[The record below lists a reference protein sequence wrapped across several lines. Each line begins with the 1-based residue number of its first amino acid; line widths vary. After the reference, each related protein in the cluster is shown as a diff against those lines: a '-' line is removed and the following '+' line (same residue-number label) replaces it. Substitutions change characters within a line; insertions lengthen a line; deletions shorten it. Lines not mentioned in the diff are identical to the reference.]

1 MRIRMAKQTDLQ
13 GAAQLWFE
21 RIAFLRESDVNILL
35 APDASR
41 LWRQQAK
48 HWIDEGSCAF
58 FVAEAEKNLAGFV
71 VVRTKEN
78 PAWLYPARVGELV
91 EMVMDLHRPYRGLGR
106 ALVERV
112 AAWLRAQNIAV
123 LEVEPNAY
131 YPVEEAFWRTQ
142 GGKLRSRRFWLK
154 L

>member
-1 MRIRMAKQTDLQ
+1 MRIRAAKLTDLQ

-21 RIAFLRESDVNILL
+21 RIAFLRESDANILL
-35 APDASR
+35 APDAIR

-48 HWIDEGSCAF
+48 HWIDEGDYAF
-58 FVAEAEKNLAGFV
+58 FVAESNQEFAGFV
-71 VVRTKEN
+71 VVGTKEN
-78 PAWLYPARVGELV
+78 LAWLDPPRVGQIV
-91 EMVMDLHRPYRGLGR
+91 EMVLDLHRPYRGLSSALLER
-106 ALVERV
+106 A
-112 AAWLRAQNIAV
+112 AAWLRGQNIAV

-131 YPVEEAFWRTQ
+131 YPVEEAFWRAQ